1 MFAESEGT
9 RWKKSTGLWQQRL
22 ERKRV
27 LHEGPE
33 GISGCWRSCRP
44 TAIAVQEPGAPEEA
58 PNAVDDI
65 VTSRV
70 PRLHRERGCA
80 CCALQKSVA
89 RGSGQTISHGLFQQ
103 TT

>member
-44 TAIAVQEPGAPEEA
+44 TAIADQEPGAPEEA

-70 PRLHRERGCA
+70 PRLH
-80 CCALQKSVA
+80 
-89 RGSGQTISHGLFQQ
+89 
-103 TT
+103 